1 MSTHTLDLALALF
14 VNVRPHWWFKA
25 VTFNS
30 PGSSMNNESPLLL
43 LSLDASHIYWSL
55 TRWCV
60 LLISPCGLMAL
71 VEWQHAVTHV
81 CAEYLPSDLI
91 RSICSSQKE
100 KKKEKCTW
108 SSLRKPTRIFCA
120 RCELL
125 FSGEQ
130 VSEWAPLSNI
140 RPRSG
145 RYLCSSSH
153 RLTRCLYNLLFPPPL
168 LWLDACHQ
176 LPTWT
181 KPGRGKRAAG
191 SACHIP
197 VQALTLFLHGDLS
210 RL

>member
-1 MSTHTLDLALALF
+1 MRFYWFPPAVSWHLLNGSMLSHMS
-14 VNVRPHWWFKA
+14 
-25 VTFNS
+25 
-30 PGSSMNNESPLLL
+30 
-43 LSLDASHIYWSL
+43 
-55 TRWCV
+55 V
-60 LLISPCGLMAL
+60 L
-71 VEWQHAVTHV
+71 
-81 CAEYLPSDLI
+81 
-91 RSICSSQKE
+91 SICLLTWSDRSARHKKE
-100 KKKEKCTW
+100 KKEKCTW